1 MLSQLLVSTY
11 LALLN
16 PVQIDRTD
24 VDLVPGL
31 LHLSESTT
39 ALRADE
45 LILQLDRFTPVPQG
59 NPNFGLHPDVLWLAA
74 RVQGGSP
81 RQKYVIGFDYPH
93 LDFVDLYVFDE
104 NKRLLNSSKGGD
116 HLNFVERY
124 RPHRTIN
131 FPLDF
136 SESASQILL
145 FRIETQSSLQAGIR
159 IQTLEYFDEIAAQ
172 ENAGNFLYYGIILV
186 MFILNIF
193 WFLILKDNLY
203 LPYIGYL
210 LFYLGG
216 QMSINGTLFQ
226 FVLPEHP
233 LVANTFLLFS
243 LSLSLAFA
251 TNFCNRFNELAQH
264 SPKFSK
270 TLDVIFYLGLFTAVL
285 SLFASY
291 RIVLAPMLLL
301 GLTAPLSALGS
312 GMIGLRNDV
321 KSAKIF
327 IAAWLFFLLGTIVF
341 VLKTAGMFPSVFLTE
356 HGMQIGSAL
365 EVVLL
370 TLALGD
376 RVRAIIADRDA
387 LTQRV
392 TKQTLILAE
401 ETEKR
406 AHAEQTLRESL
417 EERMLLINDA
427 SHHLNNPLNHIQQ
440 ANQIVQTAEVP
451 IRQHLVSLFADA
463 GAEAAEVQ
471 QFFEAELDKIQS
483 SSAVIEHAITRSA
496 LTVELLNH
504 LAGEERNTTQTYRVE
519 ELRALLEQRG
529 VKLDFDTMDQ
539 SLRLVGSPMLMA
551 FALETLVRNVRQP
564 KEGLV
569 MRVNSLEEPKAH
581 SLILESC
588 VLTSSNQMD
597 KSLKAAKLLLK
608 QQANIFHNPQS
619 QELRLETV
627 AE

>member
-1 MLSQLLVSTY
+1 MFSQLLVSAY
-11 LALLN
+11 LAALT
-16 PVQIDRTD
+16 PISIDRSD
-24 VDLVPGL
+24 VDLAPGL
-31 LHLSESTT
+31 LYLSGVDPTLSGEEVIT
-39 ALRADE
+39 
-45 LILQLDRFTPVPQG
+45 QLDRFSPLPGG
-59 NPNFGLHPDVLWLAA
+59 NPNFGLHAGVLWLATKV
-74 RVQGGSP
+74 RGNNPQ
-81 RQKYVIGFDYPH
+81 QKYVIGFDYPH
-93 LDFVDLYVFDE
+93 LDLVDFYSFEHDGQ
-104 NKRLLNSSKGGD
+104 LLRSAKSGD
-116 HLNFVERY
+116 QLNFSERY

-131 FPLDF
+131 FQLQFDKA
-136 SESASQILL
+136 ASQILL
-145 FRIETQSSLQAGIR
+145 FKVETQSSLQAGLR
-159 IQTLEYFDEIAAQ
+159 IQTLEYFDEVAAQ

-193 WFLILKDNLY
+193 WYITLKDNLY

-210 LFYLGG
+210 IFYLGG

-226 FVLPEHP
+226 FVFPDQP
-233 LVANTFLLFS
+233 QIANTFLLFS
-243 LSLSLAFA
+243 LSLAIAFA

-264 SPKFSK
+264 APKLSK
-270 TLDVIFYLGLFTAVL
+270 ALDAIYYLGLITAVL
-285 SLFASY
+285 SLFAPY
-291 RIVLAPMLLL
+291 RIVLAPVLFI

-312 GMIGLRNDV
+312 GIIGARNQV
-321 KSAKIF
+321 KSAKF
-327 IAAWLFFLLGTIVF
+327 FLSAWLIFLVGTIVF
-341 VLKTAGMFPSVFLTE
+341 VLKTAGLLPSVFLTE

-392 TKQTLILAE
+392 SKQTVILAE
-401 ETEKR
+401 ETQKR
-406 AHAEQTLRESL
+406 ANAEQTLRESL

-451 IRQHLVSLFADA
+451 IRQHLVSLLADA
-463 GAEAAEVQ
+463 GAEAAEVR

-483 SSAVIEHAITRSA
+483 SSAVIEQAITRSA

-504 LAGEERNTTQTYRVE
+504 LAGTERNATQTYRVE
-519 ELRALLEQRG
+519 ELRALLEQRD
-529 VKLDFDTMDQ
+529 VKLDFDTVDQ

-569 MRVNSLEEPKAH
+569 MRVNPLEEPKAL

-588 VLTSSNQMD
+588 VLTSSSQMD